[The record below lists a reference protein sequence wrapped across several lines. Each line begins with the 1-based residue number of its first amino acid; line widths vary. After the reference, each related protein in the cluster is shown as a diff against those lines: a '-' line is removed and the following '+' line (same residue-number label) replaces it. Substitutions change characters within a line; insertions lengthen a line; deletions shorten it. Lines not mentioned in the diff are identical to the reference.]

1 MKLRKILF
9 AGLALGLLLPQLAG
23 AAPAADNRPACV
35 LMKFTDDTRYDA
47 IETAEQLSELVMV
60 RLLDSHRFRLMETRP
75 LEENMER
82 ELYREKMQELQE
94 FKTAAATHDYN
105 ALFEG
110 PGFREN
116 KAQSIA
122 TASVGQIVTPSI
134 TRAIGEQ
141 HKADYLIQGTIINMG
156 IGNWWNMDYAAM
168 STAVNTASAL
178 AATPISVSLSG
189 ISGPLGGMLGDIKI
203 SRSGI
208 GIECDI
214 RLIKAATGEVLWT
227 KRVVGLATNRGITIG
242 SVTLGS
248 ARLSSSLYRKALEQ
262 AAGKV
267 TEALLADVETGKLFL
282 K

>member
-1 MKLRKILF
+1 MIFWKKIF
-9 AGLALGLLLPQLAG
+9 AGLALLLLLPAAAG
-23 AAPAADNRPACV
+23 AEPAADNRPACV

-75 LEENMER
+75 LEENIER
-82 ELYREKMQELQE
+82 ELYREKTQELQE
-94 FKTAAATHDYN
+94 FQKAAATHDYN

-110 PGFREN
+110 PGFRED

-122 TASVGQIVTPSI
+122 TASVGQIVTPTI
-134 TRAIGEQ
+134 TRTIGEQ

-156 IGNWWNMDYAAM
+156 IGNWWNVDYAAM
-168 STAVNTASAL
+168 SASVNTASAL
-178 AATPISVSLSG
+178 AATPVSVSLSG
-189 ISGPLGGMLGDIKI
+189 ITGPLGGMLGDIEI

-208 GIECDI
+208 GIECDV

-227 KRVVGLATNRGITIG
+227 KRVVGLAVNRGITIG
-242 SVTLGS
+242 VVTLGS
-248 ARLSSSLYRKALEQ
+248 AKLNGNLYRKALEQ

-267 TEALLADVETGKLFL
+267 SDALIADVESGKLFL